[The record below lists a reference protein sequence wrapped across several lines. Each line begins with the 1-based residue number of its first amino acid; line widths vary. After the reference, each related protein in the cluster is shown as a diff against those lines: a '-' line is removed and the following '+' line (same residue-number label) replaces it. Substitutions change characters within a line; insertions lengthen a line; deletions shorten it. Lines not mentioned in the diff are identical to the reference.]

1 MTPDKTL
8 NPNPLVSVIIPC
20 YNHAQFLAEAIESVH
35 QQTYRNIE
43 IIVVDDGSKDNTK
56 EIVGQFT
63 DVKYIYQHNRGLSAA
78 RNTGIDHSKGEF
90 LVFLDADDLLY
101 PNAIEINIGYLL
113 KNETLAFVSGWHDKV
128 DEWKYPIAQ
137 DAQQVIESNHYL
149 HLLMGNYI
157 GMHAAV
163 MYRRKVFDKFRYDTS
178 LKACEDYNL
187 YFDITRKYPVASH
200 NTKMAAY
207 RIHGVNMSAN
217 VPFMLKHVLFVLER
231 QKPRLLSNEER
242 QAFNLGKKIWKDYYS
257 EKIYWNSYF
266 QITLSQQSP
275 AWKDVKFIIDNNTK
289 LALKLT
295 RQKFIYD
302 MREFLKKYLPDG
314 ILKWL
319 HKKGI
324 YEQYNPPIGRIDS
337 GDFQRTKPFSA
348 DFGFD
353 RGGPIDRYYIEAFLQ
368 KNNADV
374 KGRALEIG
382 DNEYTLRYGGNKLTK
397 SDILH
402 ITENPKATF
411 IGDLSDAPQLPAEA
425 FDCVILTQTLHF
437 IYDFKAALRTCYRVL
452 KPEGVLLLT
461 VPGISHIDS
470 GEWKEYWLW
479 AFTDKSMKRIMAET
493 FPSSTVEIETFGNVY
508 VASSFLYGMG
518 LPEMNKKYLDQHDPS
533 YQVIITVK
541 ATKPAK

>member
-1 MTPDKTL
+1 MTNDKNIT
-8 NPNPLVSVIIPC
+8 PNHLVSVVIPC
-20 YNHAQFLAEAIESVH
+20 YNHARFLAEAIESVL
-35 QQTYRNIE
+35 QQTYKNVE
-43 IIVVDDGSKDNTK
+43 IIVIDDGSKDNTK
-56 EIVGQFT
+56 EIADQFSA
-63 DVKYIYQHNRGLSAA
+63 VKYVYQPNQGLSAA
-78 RNTGIDHSKGEF
+78 RNTGIDNSKGEF

-101 PNAIEINIGYLL
+101 PNAIATNIDYLL
-113 KNETLAFVSGWHDKV
+113 KNKSLAFVSGWHDKV
-128 DEWKYPIAQ
+128 DEWKYHIEQ
-137 DAQQVIESNHYL
+137 DEQQVVESDHYL

-163 MYRRKVFDKFRYDTS
+163 MYQRKIFDEFRYDTS

-187 YFDITRKYPVASH
+187 YFDIARKYPVASH
-200 NTKMAAY
+200 NKRMAAY
-207 RIHGVNMSAN
+207 RIHGVNMSSN
-217 VPFMLKHVLFVLER
+217 VPFMLKHVLLVLER
-231 QKPRLLSNEER
+231 QKIKLQSDVEQN
-242 QAFNLGKKIWKDYYS
+242 AFQKGKKIWTDYYTG
-257 EKIYWNSYF
+257 KLY
-266 QITLSQQSP
+266 
-275 AWKDVKFIIDNNTK
+275 KDVYFRMTSLNQSATITDIKFLFGKNTK
-289 LALKLT
+289 LAVKLAL
-295 RQKFIYD
+295 QKFNHD
-302 MREFLKKYLPDG
+302 MREYFKNHLPDR

-319 HKKGI
+319 FKKGI
-324 YEQYNPPIGRIDS
+324 YKQYNPPVGKIDS
-337 GDFQRTKPFSA
+337 GDFQRTKPFSV

-368 KNNADV
+368 KNSADV

-382 DNEYTLRYGGNKLTK
+382 DNEYTLRYGGNKLSK

-411 IGDLSDAPQLPAEA
+411 IGDLSDAPQLPSNA
-425 FDCVILTQTLHF
+425 FDCIILTQTLHF

-452 KPEGVLLLT
+452 KPGGVLLLT

-493 FPSSTVEIETFGNVY
+493 FPSATVEIETFGNVY

-541 ATKPAK
+541 ATKPE